1 MSALPG
7 SLMLIYSLTAGS
19 DMKAFLY
26 QFRNQALGFIRE
38 PSAAIFNLL
47 VPFII
52 VVTQAL
58 AFGDDLIGSPLPG
71 YRIVDALPI
80 NAGVMFTMII
90 GLFGMGIG
98 LSSMIESRTLAGA
111 SVRPLGAGLILQA
124 YALVLLVMV
133 LLGWAVS
140 FLTLRLWWR
149 VHWPSH
155 PLAVI
160 PIMTLNV
167 AMFLMIGA
175 CIASVTGTPRSA
187 QGICSAAFF
196 PLLFLSGAVFPID
209 VFPHAFQVVAR
220 WLPGYRV
227 SELLSSV
234 WIEGQ
239 AFDWISMVYVVVVLL
254 LASVAARWLLGRRED
269 I

>member
-1 MSALPG
+1 MSALPD
-7 SLMLIYSLTAGS
+7 SLMLIYLLTAGS

-38 PSAAIFNLL
+38 PSAAVFNLL
-47 VPFII
+47 VPLII
-52 VVTQAL
+52 VIIQAL
-58 AFGDDLIGSPLPG
+58 AFGDEQIGSALPG
-71 YRIVDALPI
+71 YRIVDALPV

-98 LSSMIESRTLAGA
+98 LSSMIESRALAGA
-111 SVRPLGAGLILQA
+111 SVRPGGAGLILQA

-133 LLGWAVS
+133 VLGWAVS
-140 FLTLRLWWR
+140 FLALRLWWQAQ
-149 VHWPSH
+149 WPTL
-155 PLAVI
+155 PLAVV
-160 PIMTLNV
+160 PIMALSV

-175 CIASVTGTPRSA
+175 CIASVTGTPRST

-209 VFPHAFQVVAR
+209 AFPHAVQAVAH

-234 WIEGQ
+234 WVEGQ
-239 AFDWISMVYVVVVLL
+239 TFDWISMVYVVAVLL
-254 LASVAARWLLGRRED
+254 LASVTARWLLGRRED